1 VTFSDKWRGFFGA
14 MRRRCP
20 EPAGSGQVVA
30 MRQVEAIPAETDP
43 AVTVANVLGKHDG
56 DRIGELSAS

>member
-1 VTFSDKWRGFFGA
+1 
-14 MRRRCP
+14 
-20 EPAGSGQVVA
+20 

-43 AVTVANVLGKHDG
+43 AVTVANILGKHDG